1 MKTSADWEN
10 LQNLAINK
18 FPGVQ
23 NKPGIYFIRWKK
35 YETPVTINRLGGSD
49 SNGLLYIGESKD
61 LLRNFRR
68 IWQGIINLNS
78 AKSKTAHT
86 LCNTIVFCKLHEE
99 INSDEYEIA
108 WQHLSTKIEAQV
120 QEAAALKLYTEKFK
134 ELPPLN
140 LKICGQKYLNW
151 GLVYF
156 DQSRWT
162 VKPNDFVKSIISKT
176 Y

>member
-1 MKTSADWEN
+1 MSADWEN
-10 LQNLAINK
+10 LQNLASNK
-18 FPGVQ
+18 FPGVE

-49 SNGLLYIGESKD
+49 SNGLLYVGESKG
-61 LLRNFRR
+61 LRRRFRR
-68 IWQGIINLNS
+68 LWRGINKVNNS
-78 AKSKTAHT
+78 KSKTPDT
-86 LCNTIVFCKLHEE
+86 LRKTIVFCRLHKE

-108 WQHLSTKIEAQV
+108 WQHLSTKLEAQV

-140 LKICGQKYLNW
+140 LKICGKKYLKW
-151 GLVYF
+151 GIVYF

-162 VKPNDFVKSIISKT
+162 VKPNDFVKSIISRT